1 MQKEVAGLN
10 EVWKRGQAGVRI
22 ICGQRCGLITGKVLW
37 KNVFDDVYF

>member
-10 EVWKRGQAGVRI
+10 EVWKRGRAGVRF

-37 KNVFDDVYF
+37 KNCF